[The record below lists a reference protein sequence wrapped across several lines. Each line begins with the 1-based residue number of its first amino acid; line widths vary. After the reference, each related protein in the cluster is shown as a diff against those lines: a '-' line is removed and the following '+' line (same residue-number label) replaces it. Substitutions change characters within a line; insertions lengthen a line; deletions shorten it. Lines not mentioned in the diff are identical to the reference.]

1 MKYNITETEKNN
13 FVWPENS
20 PYKSYKRGKL
30 PLFCHSCLFVDIQV
44 HMASGHD
51 ISIGQR
57 NLSKNK
63 NLTAISKK
71 G

>member
-1 MKYNITETEKNN
+1 MLFGQKIHLVKVTKEASY
-13 FVWPENS
+13 
-20 PYKSYKRGKL
+20 PY
-30 PLFCHSCLFVDIQV
+30 FCHIRILFVDIQV
-44 HMASGHD
+44 HMERGHD
-51 ISIGQR
+51 ISKRRI